1 MDTTS
6 STSRILITFAAF
18 IVIVAGMKAA
28 ASIMVPVMFALF
40 VAIICSSPVSWLT
53 GKGVSS
59 GLAILVVILVIIA
72 VSSFVTGFLG
82 ASIGDFVKS
91 YPKYTTA
98 LDQRFSGIYSWLG
111 GHGIDMSKIDLLG
124 KIDTETV
131 MGYTA
136 TALNSLKD
144 VLANGF
150 LIIVAAVFMLME
162 ASSFPKKLSEILDNP
177 DISIPQF
184 EKFGNEIRRYLA
196 LKTWICLITGV
207 VATLLCIAVGV
218 DYPYLWGSLA
228 FLLNYIPTIGSFIA
242 AVPPVLLA
250 FVQYGFTRAI
260 IVGIGYVLL
269 NLVIGN
275 FVEPRVMGKGLGL
288 STLVV
293 FISLIFWGWVF
304 GPVGM
309 ILSVPLTM
317 MMKIALESRDD
328 TKWLAVLLGS
338 AQ

>member
-1 MDTTS
+1 MDNTG

-28 ASIMVPVMFALF
+28 SSIVVPVLLALF
-40 VAIICSSPVSWLT
+40 VAIICSAPVSWLV
-53 GKGVSS
+53 GKRVSPW
-59 GLAILVVILVIIA
+59 LAILVVILVIIG

-91 YPKYTTA
+91 SPKYSAA
-98 LDQRFSGIYSWLG
+98 LDQRFAGIYSWLEG
-111 GHGIDMSKIDLLG
+111 RGVDMSNIDLLG
-124 KIDTETV
+124 KVDAGMV

-136 TALNSLKD
+136 TVLNSLKD

-150 LIIVAAVFMLME
+150 LIIVTVVFMLLE
-162 ASSFPKKLSEILDNP
+162 ASSLPKKLREILDDP
-177 DISIPQF
+177 DGTIPQF
-184 EKFGNEIRRYLA
+184 ERFGDEIKRYLA
-196 LKTWICLITGV
+196 FKTWICLSTGII
-207 VATLLCIAVGV
+207 ATLLCIAVGV
-218 DYPYLWGSLA
+218 DYPFLWGFIA

-242 AVPPVLLA
+242 AIPPVLLA
-250 FVQYGFTRAI
+250 FVQYGFTRAL
-260 IVGIGYVLL
+260 IVGIGYVVL
-269 NLVIGN
+269 NLIIGN
-275 FVEPRVMGKGLGL
+275 FVEPRVMGRGLGL

-317 MMKIALESRDD
+317 MMKIALESRED
-328 TKWLAVLLGS
+328 TKWIAVILGS
-338 AQ
+338 PK

>member
-1 MDTTS
+1 MAEDH

-18 IVIVAGMKAA
+18 IVVVAGMKAA
-28 ASIMVPVMFALF
+28 GTIVVPFLLALF
-40 VAIICSSPVSWLT
+40 LAVICSSPVSWMVQ
-53 GKGVSS
+53 KGLSAW
-59 GLAILVVILVIIA
+59 LAILIVLLVIIA

-91 YPKYTTA
+91 SPRYTVA
-98 LDQRFSGIYSWLG
+98 LEQRFSGIYQWLEG
-111 GHGIDMSKIDLLG
+111 RGVDTSNIDLLG
-124 KIDTETV
+124 RIDAGMV

-136 TALNSLKD
+136 TVLNSLKD

-150 LIIVAAVFMLME
+150 LIIVTAVFMLLE
-162 ASSFPKKLSEILDNP
+162 ASSFPKKLGEILDDP
-177 DISIPQF
+177 DRTIPHF
-184 EKFGNEIRRYLA
+184 EKFSNEIKRYLA
-196 LKTWICLITGV
+196 FKTWICLATGV
-207 VATLLCIAVGV
+207 IATVLCIAVGV
-218 DYPYLWGSLA
+218 DYPFLWGSLA

-242 AVPPVLLA
+242 AIPPVLLT

-260 IVGIGYVLL
+260 IVGIGYVVL

-293 FISLIFWGWVF
+293 FLSLIFWGWVF

-317 MMKIALESRDD
+317 MMKIALETRED
-328 TKWLAVLLGS
+328 TKWVAVLLGS
-338 AQ
+338 PQ